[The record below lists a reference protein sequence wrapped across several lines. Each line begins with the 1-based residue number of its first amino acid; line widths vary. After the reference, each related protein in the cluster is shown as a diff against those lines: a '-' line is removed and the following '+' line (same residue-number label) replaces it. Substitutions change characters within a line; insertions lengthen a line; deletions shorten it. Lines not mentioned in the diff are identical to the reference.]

1 MDWSKRSVL
10 VLEDD
15 PVYIEF
21 LADLISQSGINLRQF
36 KHTTTLRETKQA
48 LKEQAFDVALID
60 LHVPDSAGLDTL
72 TQIREQFPDL
82 PIVVLTAQQETDYEE
97 QALKAGAQ
105 EYLLKEEALPRLLV
119 RVMNYAIERM
129 RSEVSLRE
137 SEQRQRVILESAQ
150 VGLVVIEPQSHTIV
164 EANPAALSILGR
176 SKEDVIGCDCH
187 HFICPSDAG
196 SCPITDLGNWLDR
209 SERELVGPDGAL
221 IPILKTVNTIQLNGR
236 PHLLESFIDITEIK
250 KARNVL
256 EQSKQR
262 LADAVRERTK
272 QLERAKRQ
280 WEATFDTVPDLI
292 SIHDNDHKIIRYNKA
307 MAERLKLNHHE
318 IIGKS
323 CCQLMHGTESPIP
336 LCPHSKLLQD
346 GQEHMVELTE
356 PKMCGDFLISTSP
369 LLNET
374 GEVYACV
381 HVARDISELKKAERA
396 LKSQLDFLNT
406 IIETIPDPIFI
417 KNLEGVYSGCNSAFA
432 ELLGLTRDAII
443 GKGSME
449 IMPKDIASEFVQQ
462 DQDLF
467 DSPGVKT
474 FEVGFNT
481 PNKGLRHTVYCKSTF
496 EDENGNIQG
505 LVGVIHD
512 ITERKQ
518 MEEQLM
524 RSQRLESI
532 GLLAAGIAH
541 EINTPTQFIHTNVE
555 FVEEAF
561 TDCVSVVGLVDR
573 LAQGYAEGR
582 PPDELIKELVE
593 EFQHTDF
600 DELDADV
607 KDALK
612 GTLEGVERITN
623 IVDSMRYFSHPGTEQ
638 KELVDINQAIEHA
651 ITVSRNEWK
660 YYSEIGTNLEEDL
673 PPVSGYAGP
682 LNQVLLNIIVNAAQA
697 ISGTLGDNP
706 EHKGLISISTK
717 QVDSMVEI
725 RIADNGPGIEEDTL
739 AKIFDPFFTT
749 KEIGKGTGQGLAL
762 AHSVVVDK
770 HEGSINVESS
780 PGSGATFILQLP
792 IKRGESSEAW

>member
-1 MDWSKRSVL
+1 MDWSKIRVL

-36 KHTTTLRETKQA
+36 KHSTTLREAKRA
-48 LKEQAFDVALID
+48 LEEQSFDVALVD

-72 TQIREQFPDL
+72 IQIRERFPRL
-82 PIVVLTAQQETDYEE
+82 PVVVLTAQQEMDYEE
-97 QALKAGAQ
+97 QALEAGAQ

-119 RVMNYAIERM
+119 RVMRYAIERM
-129 RSEVSLRE
+129 RSSLSLRE

-176 SKEDVIGCDCH
+176 SKEDVIGCNCH

-196 SCPITDLGNWLDR
+196 SCPITDLGNVLDR
-209 SERELVGPDGAL
+209 SERELVGPGGAL

-272 QLERAKRQ
+272 QLETAKKQ
-280 WEATFDTVPDLI
+280 WEATFDAVPDLI
-292 SIHDNDHKIIRYNKA
+292 SIHDKVHKIIRVNKA
-307 MAERLKLNHHE
+307 MLERLKLSHSD
-318 IIGKS
+318 IVGKP
-323 CCQLMHGTESPIP
+323 CYKLIHGTESPIP
-336 LCPHSKLLQD
+336 LCPLSMLVQD
-346 GQEHMVELTE
+346 GKEHMAELME
-356 PKMCGDFLISTSP
+356 HALGGDFLVSTSP
-369 LLNET
+369 LLNEK

-381 HVARDISELKKAERA
+381 HVARDISELKKAEKA
-396 LKSQLDFLNT
+396 LKSQLEFLNT
-406 IIETIPDPIFI
+406 VIETIPNPIFI
-417 KNLEGVYSGCNSAFA
+417 KNSEGAYIGCNSAFA
-432 ELLGLTRDAII
+432 EFYGLEIEDII
-443 GKGSME
+443 GRMPTD
-449 IMPKDIASEFVQQ
+449 IMAADIAQEIIQQ

-467 DSPGVKT
+467 DSPGVKVYET
-474 FEVGFNT
+474 VFSI
-481 PNKGLRHTVYCKSTF
+481 PQKGLRHAIYYKSTF
-496 EDENGNIQG
+496 EDENGNVQG
-505 LVGVIHD
+505 LVGVLHD

-518 MEEQLM
+518 MEEQLI
-524 RSQRLESI
+524 RSQKLESI

-561 TDCVSVVGLVDR
+561 TDCVSLVGLVER
-573 LAQGYAEGR
+573 LAQGHAEGR
-582 PPDELIKELVE
+582 PPDELIKELLE

-600 DELDADV
+600 GEIDADV

-612 GTLEGVERITN
+612 GTLDGVERITN

-638 KELVDINQAIEHA
+638 KEMVDINRAIEHA

-660 YYSEIGTNLEEDL
+660 YYSEIGTKLEDDL
-673 PPVSGYAGP
+673 PPIMGYAAP

-697 ISGTLGDNP
+697 ISGALGDNP
-706 EHKGLISISTK
+706 ERKGLISISTK

-725 RIADNGPGIEEDTL
+725 RIADNGPGIEQDIL

-762 AHSVVVDK
+762 AQSVVVDK
-770 HEGSINVESS
+770 HEGR
-780 PGSGATFILQLP
+780 T
-792 IKRGESSEAW
+792 